1 MSRKSFRLL
10 LNLCLCGV
18 LCFTFTLEAAPQAE
32 LWEEWLPS
40 PSATEEYTE
49 RPSWALWQAFLER
62 YVSTDSSGLNRV
74 DYAAVTEDDKLAL
87 NRLQDSLVNVDPRGW
102 SDSEQQAF
110 WINSYNLS
118 VVSLVLQ
125 HYPVSS
131 IKDIRLSFKSLFN
144 GGPWEDKLIKVAGIK
159 LSLNDIEHRILRP
172 IWKDQ
177 RFHFA
182 LNCASVGCPNL
193 ANDIYRAQTL
203 NEQLNLAEK
212 TFLQS
217 LRGFERTDNAY
228 QVSSIFNW
236 YWRDFSDKKTNL
248 WEYFQKQGLIDEPVE
263 GFQYQYDWSLNEAMP
278 ETR

>member
-1 MSRKSFRLL
+1 MKPKPFRFL
-10 LNLCLCGV
+10 LNLCLAGV
-18 LCFTFTLEAAPQAE
+18 LCFAITLEAAPKAE
-32 LWEEWLPS
+32 LWEEWLPNS
-40 PSATEEYTE
+40 STTKEQSEK
-49 RPSWALWQAFLER
+49 PSWELWQLFLER
-62 YVSTDSSGLNRV
+62 YVSADSTGLNRV
-74 DYAAVTEDDKLAL
+74 DYAAVTAEDKLVL
-87 NRLQDSLVNVDPRGW
+87 ERLQNSLANIDPRGW
-102 SDSEQQAF
+102 SDNEQQAF

-125 HYPVSS
+125 HYPVAS

-144 GGPWEDKLIKVAGIK
+144 GGPWEDKLVKVAGIK

-193 ANDIYRAQTL
+193 SNDIYRAKTL

-217 LRGFERTDNAY
+217 PRGFLRTDNGY

-236 YWRDFSDKKTNL
+236 YWQDFSDKKANL
-248 WEYFQKQGLIDEPVE
+248 WEYFQEQGLIEGPVKT
-263 GFQYQYDWSLNEAMP
+263 FQYQYDWNLNEVGR
-278 ETR
+278 EK